1 MLNTVIKVLFLF
13 QVVWW
18 INVASLGLY
27 VVMVMIASVV
37 LQRGL
42 SLAQK
47 RIGVIFD
54 ATLFHF
60 TDFSNCVKYRFCLR
74 AFCCVERRR
83 RAVASGMGAA
93 LCTLLCYGPGALLP
107 SLLPC
112 NALQ

>member
-1 MLNTVIKVLFLF
+1 MFNTVIKVLFLL

-18 INVASLGLY
+18 INLASLGLY

-54 ATLFHF
+54 SALFDF
-60 TDFSNCVKYRFCLR
+60 TDFSDCVKYRFCLR
-74 AFCCVERRR
+74 TFYCAERRR
-83 RAVASGMGAA
+83 RTAASGMGAA
-93 LCTLLCYGPGALLP
+93 LRTLLCYGPGALLP
-107 SLLPC
+107 PLLPC